1 MPSYGEVGTMAMTM
15 TKEKEK
21 GILTVRLNIG
31 LEKKICWRGSWYA
44 VGMTPKSRQR
54 VYGREP
60 VSTLVE
66 YADR

>member
-31 LEKKICWRGSWYA
+31 LGKKDLLAWELVCSGDDSQVAAESIRKTSVYSC
-44 VGMTPKSRQR
+44 R
-54 VYGREP
+54 VR
-60 VSTLVE
+60 
-66 YADR
+66 